1 MAPLADVPAAD
12 PRWSTYGS
20 QSAPA
25 RSSAPPRT
33 PPRLPPGFRW
43 IAVRPGAAPPA
54 RRGRLSLG
62 PTPRYAVIPRWG
74 LTDHVDQAPAAA
86 QQSTRTGPSAAA
98 VRLSLFVSV
107 LVLGSAALVYVLRYV
122 LLVFNRKTLLNSIVA
137 IAADWL
143 GVLAS
148 VVAIAAA
155 FTAGVLLI
163 QWLIARRAAVF
174 AHYGL
179 SDQRSVRALW
189 AGCLVPLANLLWAPV
204 YVIELA
210 AIEEQYTRLRRPI
223 LQWWAVWVLSYLV
236 SIWAIITSFATDP
249 QGIANNT
256 VLMVFAYLL
265 AAATVATGARVFE
278 GFVRKPVERPAH
290 RWVVVTADRP
300 AEPASAAPVELEGE
314 EPAA

>member
-1 MAPLADVPAAD
+1 MAPVADVPAAD
-12 PRWSTYGS
+12 PRWSTHGS

-25 RSSAPPRT
+25 RSSAPQRT

-54 RRGRLSLG
+54 RRGRSSLG

-74 LTDHVDQAPAAA
+74 LTDHVEQAPAAA

-107 LVLGSAALVYVLRYV
+107 LVLGSAALVYVVRYV
-122 LLVFNRKTLLNSIVA
+122 LLAFNRKTLLNSIVA

-148 VVAIAAA
+148 VAGIATA
-155 FTAGVLLI
+155 FTASVLLI

-179 SDQRSVRALW
+179 SDQRSVRA
-189 AGCLVPLANLLWAPV
+189 G
-204 YVIELA
+204 
-210 AIEEQYTRLRRPI
+210 
-223 LQWWAVWVLSYLV
+223 
-236 SIWAIITSFATDP
+236 
-249 QGIANNT
+249 
-256 VLMVFAYLL
+256 
-265 AAATVATGARVFE
+265 
-278 GFVRKPVERPAH
+278 
-290 RWVVVTADRP
+290 TADSQRR
-300 AEPASAAPVELEGE
+300 G
-314 EPAA
+314 